1 MEQGVPGRQPG
12 RLSEGIDVKVLG
24 SFWVAQAVT
33 VRCIVPVVPV
43 SPHRTDHRGP
53 PTEPELN

>member
-24 SFWVAQAVT
+24 SFWPWKLRLSLSDALYLWCQF
-33 VRCIVPVVPV
+33 
-43 SPHRTDHRGP
+43 PHTGLTTEDP
-53 PTEPELN
+53 PQNPS